1 MPIEIDPRRTA
12 VVVIDMQNDVVHPDG
27 VWGGPSGAAAH
38 CAEQDAIANIGQIT
52 DAARRA
58 GSRVFFVH
66 HLPSVGAADDADSKQ
81 NAGLWRDTRETG
93 GLSSEWGR
101 APVDGCA
108 PQDGD
113 TVLHKQRGNAFTSTS
128 LDVKLRGLGVEQGDP
143 ARRVDEHGGRV
154 DRPGGRRHRLRD
166 GDRLGRHRLHQRRV
180 AARRTVVRCHRVR
193 RDPDDCRGALGVW
206 SLTA

>member
-38 CAEQDAIANIGQIT
+38 CAEQGAIANIAQIT

-101 APVDGCA
+101 AAVDGCA

-113 TVLHKQRGNAFTSTS
+113 TVLHKQRGNAFTTTS
-128 LDVKLRGLGVEQGDP
+128 LDVKLRGLGVEKVILLGAWTNMAVESS
-143 ARRVDEHGGRV
+143 ARVGAD
-154 DRPGGRRHRLRD
+154 
-166 GDRLGRHRLHQRRV
+166 LGYEMAIASDATATINAEWQH
-180 AARRTVVRCHRVR
+180 AALAFGVTVFAEIPTTAEVLSAF
-193 RDPDDCRGALGVW
+193 GA
-206 SLTA
+206 